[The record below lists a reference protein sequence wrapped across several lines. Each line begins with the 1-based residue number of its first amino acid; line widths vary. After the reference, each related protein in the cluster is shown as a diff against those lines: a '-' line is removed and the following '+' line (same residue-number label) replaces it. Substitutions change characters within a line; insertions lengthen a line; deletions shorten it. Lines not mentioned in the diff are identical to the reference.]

1 MTIGSSG
8 RPWDRPVTW
17 YEAEGKG
24 RQVWPYEFKSLSWL
38 VLQFDRRSS
47 KPFLQEVYGLFEVS
61 IFHIIKIIPRICE
74 E

>member
-1 MTIGSSG
+1 MRIGSSRG
-8 RPWDRPVTW
+8 SWDWPVTW
-17 YEAEGKG
+17 HEADGKG
-24 RQVWPYEFKSLSWL
+24 WQVWPYDLKSLSWF

-61 IFHIIKIIPRICE
+61 IFHIINIIPLICE